1 MVDLVLFKNL
11 LSNDF
16 YHLSEPKINSYSE
29 EGNIVF
35 DVFYPGA
42 KKENFK
48 VSYDDG
54 NLIIKGV
61 FEEKDKKEREYF
73 KEYYFTNFKR
83 VFKLPDEIK
92 KKEIKAS
99 YENGVLKV
107 IVPIDKKKEQEK
119 KFAIDIS

>member
-1 MVDLVLFKNL
+1 MNTIIKSFLFDGL
-11 LSNDF
+11 DCF
-16 YHLSEPKINSYSE
+16 TEPKINSYSE

-48 VSYDDG
+48 LSYDDG
-54 NLIIKGV
+54 ILVIKGE
-61 FEEKDKKEREYF
+61 FEEKNEKKQNYLREYTH
-73 KEYYFTNFKR
+73 TNFQR
-83 VFKLPDEIK
+83 RFALPDEIK

-99 YENGVLKV
+99 YEDGILKV
-107 IVPIDKKKEQEK
+107 VVPIDKKKEQER